1 MREFLF
7 KQLSRT
13 YFKTRTGTKATN
25 LLERESDYR
34 IPIDVFL
41 TVIDF
46 FPRKYKISWKV
57 SVLVKGFYSRILH
70 GFFLGS
76 CFGL

>member
-7 KQLSRT
+7 KQLSHT
-13 YFKTRTGTKATN
+13 YSYFKTRTGTKAAN

-46 FPRKYKISWKV
+46 PRKYKS
-57 SVLVKGFYSRILH
+57 S
-70 GFFLGS
+70 
-76 CFGL
+76 

>member
-46 FPRKYKISWKV
+46 FQENTK
-57 SVLVKGFYSRILH
+57 
-70 GFFLGS
+70 FLGKS
-76 CFGL
+76 QF